1 MKRVFYGG
9 IRKMK
14 NYKGYDIIYS
24 EDDNG
29 YYAQDF
35 SNPKQPTSR
44 VYDDINDLKKDID
57 DNKIVLR

>member
-1 MKRVFYGG
+1 MR
-9 IRKMK
+9 

-24 EDDNG
+24 EDECG

-44 VYDDINDLKKDID
+44 IYDDVEELKKDID
-57 DNKIVLR
+57 SNIIVLK

>member
-1 MKRVFYGG
+1 MKR
-9 IRKMK
+9 
-14 NYKGYDIIYS
+14 YKGYDIIYS

-44 VYDDINDLKKDID
+44 VYGDINELKKDID
-57 DNKIVLR
+57 DNKIVLK